1 MMGDRAKTLMV
12 TGAGGHLGRRVV
24 EILLA
29 SGQGKVI
36 AGSRD
41 PSKLTALADQGAETR
56 KVDFDDPNLASA
68 FAGVDRLLIVST
80 DAIDVP
86 GRRLAQHKAAVD
98 AAVKAGVGHVVYTS
112 MPNPE
117 PGSPIPFAP
126 DHFGTEQALAASG
139 LGWTV
144 LRDSWYAENL
154 LLSLPHVLATGQW
167 FTSAGDGRVAH
178 VTREDCARAAAAALA
193 GDGTGAQGTDSAHH
207 DVTGPEALTTTE
219 IAAIASDVFGK
230 PITVVQVTDEQLAE
244 GMVASGVPA
253 FLAPLLVSF
262 DTNTRVGRADLIGDG
277 VKTLTG
283 EDPTSLR
290 DYLIANK
297 AAFLKAV

>member
-1 MMGDRAKTLMV
+1 MMGDRVKTLMV

-29 SGQGKVI
+29 GGQGKVI

-41 PSKLTALADQGAETR
+41 PSKLTALAELGAEIR
-56 KVDFDDPNLASA
+56 KVDFDDPDLAGT

-80 DAIDVP
+80 DEIAVP

-178 VTREDCARAAAAALA
+178 VTRDDCARAAAAALA
-193 GDGTGAQGTDSAHH
+193 AGERGNARY

-219 IAAIASDVFGK
+219 IAAIASDVFGR

-253 FLAPLLVSF
+253 FLAPILVSF
-262 DTNTRVGRADLIGDG
+262 DTNTRVGRADLVGDG

-290 DYLIANK
+290 DYLTANK